1 MITADLFQEDYQKLS
16 GLNMKKIL
24 ITGSDGY
31 IARNIAKNFSDYDLT
46 LINRSKLNLLDSKSV
61 KNFFKYRYFDA
72 VIHTATSGG
81 SRLKTDDGN
90 VFYENCLMHQNILD
104 NTSSYAKLIS
114 FGSGAE
120 LDRRYDVDPTV
131 DYKKSFPVD
140 PYGMSK
146 NFIVKSGLMYPN
158 FYNIRIFNVFNEDEL
173 PSRMIKSNIV
183 NYLNKQPI
191 VIHQN
196 KWMDFF
202 YMNDLCEV
210 VKLVID
216 GYVDEKIINCS
227 YKEKYKLSDI
237 AKIINSLSDYNVE
250 VIVEKDKFGLN
261 YIGDYNL
268 HQDNLSLSGIHL
280 GIENTYKALK
290 DL

>member
-1 MITADLFQEDYQKLS
+1 V
-16 GLNMKKIL
+16 KKIL

-191 VIHQN
+191 IIHQN

-210 VKLVID
+210 VRLVID
-216 GYVDEKIINCS
+216 EYVDEKIINCS

>member
-1 MITADLFQEDYQKLS
+1 
-16 GLNMKKIL
+16 
-24 ITGSDGY
+24 
-31 IARNIAKNFSDYDLT
+31 
-46 LINRSKLNLLDSKSV
+46 
-61 KNFFKYRYFDA
+61 
-72 VIHTATSGG
+72 
-81 SRLKTDDGN
+81 
-90 VFYENCLMHQNILD
+90 
-104 NTSSYAKLIS
+104 
-114 FGSGAE
+114 
-120 LDRRYDVDPTV
+120 
-131 DYKKSFPVD
+131 
-140 PYGMSK
+140 
-146 NFIVKSGLMYPN
+146 
-158 FYNIRIFNVFNEDEL
+158 
-173 PSRMIKSNIV
+173 MIKANII

-191 VIHQN
+191 IIHQN

-216 GYVDEKIINCS
+216 EYVDEKIINCS

>member
-1 MITADLFQEDYQKLS
+1 
-16 GLNMKKIL
+16 MKKIL

-31 IARNIAKNFSDYDLT
+31 IARNLAKNFSGYDLT
-46 LINRSKLNLLDSKSV
+46 LVNRSKLNLLDSKSV

-81 SRLKTDDGN
+81 SRLKADDSD
-90 VFYENCLMHQNILD
+90 VFYENCFMHQNILD

-120 LDRRYDVDPTV
+120 LDRRYDIDSAV
-131 DYKKSFPVD
+131 DYKKAFPID

-146 NFIVKSGLMYPN
+146 NFIAKSGFLYPN

-173 PSRMIKSNIV
+173 SSRMIKANII

-191 VIHQN
+191 LIHQD

-210 VKLVID
+210 VKFVINED
-216 GYVDEKIINCS
+216 VDEKIINCS

-237 AKIINSLSDYNVE
+237 AKIINNLSDYNVE
-250 VIVEKDKFGLN
+250 VIIEKDKFGLN
-261 YIGDYNL
+261 YIGAYNL
-268 HQDNLSLSGIHL
+268 HSFDINLSGIHL
-280 GIENTYKALK
+280 GILKSYEALRN
-290 DL
+290 L